1 MPSSSLFL
9 SALSPGPA
17 DRRIAVAVVFVSL
30 VFFVAVAP
38 FAKVPLAPVPAFL
51 PMYQSALV
59 MCDLITAVML
69 LGQYGIVPSRAL
81 LVLAS
86 GYLFSAA
93 MAVAH
98 ALSFPGLFAPA
109 GLLGAGPQ
117 TTAWIYFL
125 WHGGF
130 PLFIMGYALLKT
142 GSRERGSG
150 NIASHIVLGVV
161 LALASAAALTLLATS
176 GHELLPPI
184 MSGNADAPMKV
195 VVAGLTWL
203 FGLAA
208 LFVLWRRSPHS
219 VLDLW
224 LMIVLIAWTADS
236 ALASVLNHARYD
248 VGWYAGRVYGLFA
261 SGFVLAVL
269 LLENGVLHARL
280 AKANVQLKA
289 TGDELSQAVAQLE
302 IANRDLSRFAGA
314 IAHDLQQPMLSIQGF
329 ATMVHKHAA
338 QILSLGDAAGLKR
351 IVATA
356 QNADR
361 MIQALLQFARLGEKD
376 IRTIPVDLNELVEE
390 ARRALARELEE
401 NAVVCRVGQLPVV
414 QGDPS
419 LIQLALVNLLSN
431 GIKYTRT
438 REQRT
443 IEIDSTFNE
452 ASGHAVSVRDNGVG
466 FDMAHATRLF
476 APFER
481 LHSAAE
487 FEGTGMGL
495 ANVRRI
501 MERHGG
507 SIRADSAPG
516 RGATFT
522 LMFPA

>member
-1 MPSSSLFL
+1 VL
-9 SALSPGPA
+9 SAGPA
-17 DRRIAVAVVFVSL
+17 DRRIALCVVFVSL
-30 VFFVAVAP
+30 VFFVAAAP
-38 FAKVPLAPVPAFL
+38 FAQVPLAAVPAFL
-51 PMYQSALV
+51 PAYQSALI

-81 LVLAS
+81 LVLAA

-98 ALSFPGLFAPA
+98 ALSFPGLFAPQ

-117 TTAWIYFL
+117 STAWIYFL

-130 PLFIMGYALLKT
+130 PLFIMGYAFLKS
-142 GSRERGSG
+142 GSREGETS
-150 NIASHIVLGVV
+150 NIAVQIAIGVV
-161 LALASAAALTLLATS
+161 LALACAAALTLLATS
-176 GHELLPPI
+176 GQELLPPI

-203 FGLAA
+203 FGVAA
-208 LFVLWRRSPHS
+208 LFVLWRRRPHS

-224 LMIVLIAWTADS
+224 LMVVLIVWTADS
-236 ALASVLNHARYD
+236 ALAAVLNHARFD
-248 VGWYAGRVYGLFA
+248 VGWYAGRAYGLLA

-280 AKANVQLKA
+280 ARANVQLKSA
-289 TGDELSQAVAQLE
+289 GDELSQAVAQLE
-302 IANRDLSRFAGA
+302 TANRDLSRFAGGV
-314 IAHDLQQPMLSIQGF
+314 AHDLQQPMLSIQGF

-338 QILSLGDAAGLKR
+338 PILAPADATGLQR
-351 IVATA
+351 IVTTA

-401 NAVVCRVGQLPVV
+401 NSVECRVTRLPVV
-414 QGDPS
+414 RGDPS

-431 GIKYTRT
+431 GIKYTRP
-438 REQRT
+438 RDQRW
-443 IEIDSTFNE
+443 IEIDSSFNE
-452 ASGHAVSVRDNGVG
+452 SGGGYAVSVRDNGVG

-507 SIRADSAPG
+507 SIRANSAPG
-516 RGATFT
+516 LGATFT
-522 LMFPA
+522 LVFPA